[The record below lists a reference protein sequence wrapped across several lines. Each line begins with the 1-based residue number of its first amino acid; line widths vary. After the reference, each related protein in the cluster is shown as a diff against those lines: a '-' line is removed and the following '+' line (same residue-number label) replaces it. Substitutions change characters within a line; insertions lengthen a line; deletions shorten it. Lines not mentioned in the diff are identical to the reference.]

1 MNKTTVRNIALVF
14 VGIIFAGLLGWY
26 WFLSS
31 ETDDTATLG
40 EARGFGE
47 SIPSFSDDS
56 GSTFANIVS
65 GVETNIEEGMGRPPR
80 LWRITASPV
89 AGAGFVGSTT
99 PELYFVERSTGYVFR
114 VDPTISAVRRL
125 TNTLF
130 AKTYEAFV
138 GVSGRALLRGLAES
152 GAITTVSGVASSTE
166 ASANSF
172 VSRELPP
179 SIRSIVFSP
188 DAREV
193 FYLIPDGGSGFAG
206 VRAASDGTTP
216 KKIFSTTLS
225 NWQSTWTAG
234 DGIVL
239 TQNAASDVEGSAYTL
254 SDSGVLTPLVRRI
267 EGLSALPDPRSDALL
282 YSSSADGGVSLF
294 AQPAKN
300 GTSIRVSLSTVTDK
314 CVWDPVSPGTAFC
327 AVPTAIQ
334 PGAFIDNWYRGAVH
348 TSDSWWKVDARSGA
362 VEELYVGGE
371 PENLPDV
378 SRPTIDPT
386 GSYISFIDSRDTS
399 LWLFRIKN

>member
-1 MNKTTVRNIALVF
+1 MNRITIRNIALVF
-14 VGIIFAGLLGWY
+14 VGLMLTGLIGWY

-31 ETDDTATLG
+31 ETDDATTLG
-40 EARGFGE
+40 DARGFGE

-65 GVETNIEEGMGRPPR
+65 GVETNTQEGAGEPAR

-99 PELYFVERSTGYVFR
+99 PELYFIERSTGYVFR
-114 VDPTISAVRRL
+114 VDPTIRSVRRL

-138 GVSGRALLRGLAES
+138 GVTGRALLRGLAES
-152 GAITTVSGVASSTE
+152 GAITTISGAASSTE

-179 SIRSIVFSP
+179 HIQAITFSP
-188 DAREV
+188 DAKEV
-193 FYLIPDGGSGFAG
+193 FYLIPDGAGGFAG
-206 VRAASDGTTP
+206 VRAAFDGTTP

-225 NWQSTWTAG
+225 NWQTTWTAG

-239 TQNAASDVEGSAYTL
+239 TQNAASDVEGSSYVLA
-254 SDSGVLTPLVRRI
+254 DSGALTPLVRRV
-267 EGLSALPDPRSDALL
+267 EGLNALPDPYSDALL

-294 AQPAKN
+294 IQPTKT
-300 GTSIRVSLSTVTDK
+300 GTSVRVSLSTVANK
-314 CVWDPVSPGTAFC
+314 CVWSPVRPGVAFC
-327 AVPTAIQ
+327 AVPTTI
-334 PGAFIDNWYRGAVH
+334 PLGAFIDNWYRGVAY
-348 TSDSWWKVDARSGA
+348 TNDSWWKVDARSGA
-362 VEELYVGGE
+362 IEELYAGE
-371 PENLPDV
+371 DPGNLPDV

>member
-1 MNKTTVRNIALVF
+1 MNRKTIRNIALLF
-14 VGIIFAGLLGWY
+14 VGIVLVGLLGWY

-31 ETDDTATLG
+31 ETSDTEALG
-40 EARGFGE
+40 DARGFGE

-99 PELYFVERSTGYVFR
+99 PELYFIERSTGYVFR
-114 VDPTISAVRRL
+114 VDPNISAVRRL

-130 AKTYEAFV
+130 AKTYEALI
-138 GVSGRALLRGLAES
+138 GTTGRALLRGLAES
-152 GAITTVSGVASSTE
+152 GAITTVSGIASSTE

-172 VSRELPP
+172 VSRDLPP
-179 SIRSIVFSP
+179 HIQTITFSP
-188 DAREV
+188 DAKEV
-193 FYLIPDGGSGFAG
+193 FYLIPDGADGFAG
-206 VRAASDGTTP
+206 VRAAFDGTNP
-216 KKIFSTTLS
+216 KKIVSTTLS
-225 NWQSTWTAG
+225 NWQATWVAG
-234 DGIVL
+234 DGIIL
-239 TQNAASDVEGSAYTL
+239 TQNAASDVESSSYTV
-254 SDSGVLTPLVRRI
+254 SDTGVLTPVVRRI
-267 EGLSALPDPRSDALL
+267 EGLGVLPDPRSEALI

-300 GTSIRVSLSTVTDK
+300 GTSIRISLSTVADK
-314 CVWDPVSPGTAFC
+314 CVWDTKNPGVAFC
-327 AVPTAIQ
+327 AVPNTIP

-362 VEELYVGGE
+362 VEEVYVGDE
-371 PENLPDV
+371 PDNLPDV